1 MQATFHDLK
10 DKSVFITG
18 GGSGIGAELTDGF
31 MAQGARVAFV
41 QRSPA
46 GAFLDAMEA
55 KHGQRPLFMPCDISD
70 TNALQ
75 AAIAQADE
83 AHGPVS
89 VLVNNAANDVRHTTA
104 KVDEQMWQENTGV
117 NLKPYFF
124 AAQAVA
130 ENMAAA
136 GGGVIVNMS
145 SISYIMGNGD
155 YPLYVMA
162 NGGITALTRGLA
174 RELGGRDIR
183 VNALAP
189 GWVMTEKQGRE
200 HGFEDLEVQ
209 KAHLEKQCLKRVI
222 KPEDIVGP
230 VLFLASDTSKMMT
243 GQLMAVDGG
252 VVVTG

>member
-1 MQATFHDLK
+1 MQAIFPDLK

-31 MAQGARVAFV
+31 MAQGAKVAFV

-46 GAFLDAMEA
+46 GEFCDAMEE
-55 KHGQRPLFMPCDISD
+55 KHGQRPMFMPCDISNTD
-70 TNALQ
+70 SLK

-83 AHGPVS
+83 AHGPVTI
-89 VLVNNAANDVRHTTA
+89 LINNAANDARHTTEQ
-104 KVDEQMWQENTGV
+104 VDEEMWEKNTGV

-124 AAQAVA
+124 ACQTVAQ
-130 ENMAAA
+130 NMRAA
-136 GGGVIVNMS
+136 GGGAIVNMS

-174 RELGGRDIR
+174 RELGPDGIR

-189 GWVMTEKQGRE
+189 GWVKTDKQARE
-200 HGFEDLEVQ
+200 HGFDDVDVQ
-209 KAHLEKQCLKRVI
+209 NAHLEKQCLKRVI
-222 KPEDIVGP
+222 APEDIVGP
-230 VLFLASDTSKMMT
+230 VLFLASDTSAMMT

>member
-1 MQATFHDLK
+1 MNATFHDLK

-18 GGSGIGAELTDGF
+18 GGSGIGAALTDGF
-31 MAQGARVAFV
+31 MAQGAKVAFV
-41 QRSPA
+41 QRSPS
-46 GAFLDAMEA
+46 GAFCDEMEA

-70 TNALQ
+70 TTALH
-75 AAIAQADE
+75 AAITQAGE
-83 AHGPVS
+83 AHGDVS

-104 KVDEQMWQENTGV
+104 EVDEQMWERNTGV

-124 AAQAVA
+124 ACQAVA
-130 ENMAAA
+130 GNMRKA

-155 YPLYVMA
+155 YPMYVMA

-174 RELGGRDIR
+174 RELGPDGIR

-189 GWVMTEKQGRE
+189 GWVKTEKQGRK
-200 HGFEDLEVQ
+200 HGFDDLDVQ
-209 KAHLEKQCLKRVI
+209 KAHLEKQCLKQI
-222 KPEDIVGP
+222 IQPEDIVGP
-230 VLFLASDTSKMMT
+230 VLFLASQTSKMMS

>member
-1 MQATFHDLK
+1 MQAIFPDLK

-46 GAFLDAMEA
+46 GEFCDAMEA
-55 KHGQRPLFMPCDISD
+55 KHGQRPMFMPCDISNTD
-70 TNALQ
+70 SLQ

-83 AHGPVS
+83 AHGPVTI
-89 VLVNNAANDVRHTTA
+89 LINNAANDVRHTTA
-104 KVDEQMWQENTGV
+104 KVDEEMWEKNTGV

-124 AAQAVA
+124 ACQAVA
-130 ENMAAA
+130 QNMRAA
-136 GGGVIVNMS
+136 GGGAIVNMS

-174 RELGGRDIR
+174 RELGPDGIR

-189 GWVMTEKQGRE
+189 GWVKTDKQARE
-200 HGFEDLEVQ
+200 HGFDDVDVQ
-209 KAHLEKQCLKRVI
+209 NAHLEKQCLKQVI
-222 KPEDIVGP
+222 APEDIVGP
-230 VLFLASDTSKMMT
+230 VLFLASDTSRMMT